1 MSSPQTPGALLAAEL
16 ERRGWS
22 QAGLALRCGIT
33 PTSVARV
40 MNNRQGITPRLD
52 GALARILGS
61 APGHWLALSQSY
73 RQSLR
78 AC

>member
-1 MSSPQTPGALLAAEL
+1 MLAAEL
-16 ERRGWS
+16 HRRSWS
-22 QAGLALRCGIT
+22 QAGLELRCGIT
-33 PTSVARV
+33 PNCVTRV
-40 MNNRQGITPRLD
+40 MSNRQGITPRLD

-78 AC
+78 SC

>member
-1 MSSPQTPGALLAAEL
+1 MSKAVTPGAALAAEL
-16 ERRGWS
+16 DRRGWS
-22 QAGLALRCGIT
+22 QAGLAHRCGIT
-33 PTSVARV
+33 PNAVSRV
-40 MNNRQGITPRLD
+40 LANRCGITPRLD

-78 AC
+78 SY